1 MMEKRELRETIEQ
14 KRFFDAA
21 PASALP
27 EQDEGKRDMGPLY
40 PFLISGGKNT
50 ERWYFAHIHD
60 ITDYK
65 FNIIPK
71 YFGDESGYTEV
82 FPNRIKSILEK
93 NADAKIFCVF
103 DWDTIFDNETNQEKH
118 RTFEEELQSEIE
130 NGTVIL
136 CPSMPSIEYWFL
148 LHFENHT
155 DLIKSCGKKLQSLL
169 SSHMMPYFTGSDKK
183 LLNLLKDNNYI
194 KNGEWVKKMC
204 ADGKLQ
210 LAIQRA
216 EENINAAIK
225 NGNLDNQSYTYVYK
239 LFKE

>member
-14 KRFFDAA
+14 KRFFQAV

-50 ERWYFAHIHD
+50 ERWYFAHIND

-71 YFGDESGYTEV
+71 YFGDESSYTEV
-82 FPNRIKSILEK
+82 FPNRIKSILKK

-118 RTFEEELQSEIE
+118 RVFEEELQSEIE

-155 DLIKSCGKKLQSLL
+155 NLIKDNGNAVGFLAPYIKSWFTSEKKLSKILKSEKYIQ
-169 SSHMMPYFTGSDKK
+169 SSH
-183 LLNLLKDNNYI
+183 
-194 KNGEWVKKMC
+194 WVKELC

-225 NGNLDNQSYTYVYK
+225 NGNLDNQSYTYIYK

>member
-14 KRFFDAA
+14 KRFFEAA

-50 ERWYFAHIHD
+50 ERWYFAHIND

-82 FPNRIKSILEK
+82 FPNRIKSILKK

-118 RTFEEELQSEIE
+118 RVFEEELQSEIE

-194 KNGEWVKKMC
+194 KNGEWVKNLC

>member
-14 KRFFDAA
+14 KRFFEAV

-50 ERWYFAHIHD
+50 ERWYFAHIND

-93 NADAKIFCVF
+93 NVDAKIFCVF

-118 RTFEEELQSEIE
+118 RVFEEELQSEIE

-194 KNGEWVKKMC
+194 KNGEWVKNLC

>member
-1 MMEKRELRETIEQ
+1 MEKRELRETSEQ
-14 KRFFDAA
+14 KRFFEAA

-40 PFLISGGKNT
+40 PFLISGGRNT
-50 ERWYFAHIHD
+50 ERWYFAHIND

-71 YFGDESGYTEV
+71 YFGDESSYTEV

-103 DWDTIFDNETNQEKH
+103 DWDTIFDNETNKEKH
-118 RTFEEELQSEIE
+118 RAFEEELQSEIE

-155 DLIKSCGKKLQSLL
+155 NLIKDNGNAVGFLAPYIKSWFTSEKKLSKILKSEKYIQ
-169 SSHMMPYFTGSDKK
+169 SSH
-183 LLNLLKDNNYI
+183 
-194 KNGEWVKKMC
+194 WVKELC

-216 EENINAAIK
+216 EKNINAAIK

>member
-1 MMEKRELRETIEQ
+1 MEKRELRETIEQ

-50 ERWYFAHIHD
+50 ERWYFAHIND

-183 LLNLLKDNNYI
+183 LLNLLKDKNYI
-194 KNGEWVKKMC
+194 KNGEWVKKCVLMANC
-204 ADGKLQ
+204 NLPY
-210 LAIQRA
+210 
-216 EENINAAIK
+216 
-225 NGNLDNQSYTYVYK
+225 NGQK
-239 LFKE
+239 RI

>member
-1 MMEKRELRETIEQ
+1 MEKRELRETIEQ

-50 ERWYFAHIHD
+50 ERWYFAHIND

-118 RTFEEELQSEIE
+118 RVFEEELQSEIE

-155 DLIKSCGKKLQSLL
+155 NLIKDNGNAVGFLAPYIKSWFTSEKKLSKILKSEKYIQ
-169 SSHMMPYFTGSDKK
+169 SSH
-183 LLNLLKDNNYI
+183 
-194 KNGEWVKKMC
+194 WVKELC

>member
-50 ERWYFAHIHD
+50 ERWYFAHIND